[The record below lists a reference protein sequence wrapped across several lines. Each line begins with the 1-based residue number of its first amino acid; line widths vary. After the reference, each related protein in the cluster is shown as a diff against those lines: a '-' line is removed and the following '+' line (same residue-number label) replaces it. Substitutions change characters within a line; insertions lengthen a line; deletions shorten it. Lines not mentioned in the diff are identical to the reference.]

1 MLAMPLLAAP
11 SLLLLAAHAPASP
24 PLLAFYN
31 PSQED
36 NLVGATAATFD
47 FAHRNG
53 FMPTNTA
60 PHAANDGLIASNTT
74 APAGGVP
81 LQHWYSAARKD
92 SFTFSSASAL
102 ASAKAAN
109 YTFVRTEGFVFPQS
123 TGAAQTPLRLYWSAG
138 RNDHFLVAANSQ
150 HEKDA
155 LDGGYTLVST
165 EGFCVGT
172 PPPPPPPPPQWMQ
185 WPSAVPTGNGGGTS
199 PFEQSVQVT
208 GFEYWSGG
216 ANIVAGTGSDTWY
229 PSWSAG
235 GDLYTTWTDGGVTD
249 SATKKNVGSSS
260 CGPCRKNNGSDVTQ
274 GFARVAPSKP
284 SSPIESGVTGVVDVA
299 TFDCSALPYQGRY
312 PSGNLFYKGVWY
324 YGTYSLAELN
334 GNAQYPCGN
343 WCVQGPFVGF
353 RHSLDKGKTWT
364 EPRMEMARD
373 FPSCENPRTLVF
385 IRFALQLLPHFWCL
399 SELLQRLALCSRHRR
414 CMQTKL
420 RTTCSAS

>member
-1 MLAMPLLAAP
+1 MLP
-11 SLLLLAAHAPASP
+11 LLLLAGSAAGEP
-24 PLLAFYN
+24 PLRAFYN
-31 PSQED
+31 PSHQD
-36 NLVGATAATFD
+36 NLVGATAATFA
-47 FAHRNG
+47 FAHDNFNG
-53 FMPTNTA
+53 FISTNTP

-74 APAGGVP
+74 APAGGAP

-92 SFTFSSASAL
+92 SFTFASASAL
-102 ASAKAAN
+102 ASAKEAN
-109 YTFVRTEGFVFPQS
+109 YTFVRMEGYVHPKA

-155 LDGGYTLVST
+155 LQGGYRLVST
-165 EGFCVGT
+165 EGFVVGT
-172 PPPPPPPPPQWMQ
+172 PPPPPPPPPQWIE
-185 WPSAVPTGNGGGTS
+185 WPSQVPTGNGGGSS
-199 PFEQSVQVT
+199 PFKPSPDLS

-229 PSWSAG
+229 PSWSAN

-249 SATKKNVGSSS
+249 SATKQHISSSS
-260 CGPCRKNNGSDVTQ
+260 CGPCRKNNGSDITQ

-284 SSPIESGVTGVVDVA
+284 SSPTESGVTGVVDVA

-312 PSGNLFYKGVWY
+312 PSGNLYYKGVWY

-353 RHSLDKGKTWT
+353 RHSLNKGKNWT

-373 FPSCENPRTLVF
+373 FSSCALPSSSSLCPPAPCPPGSARY
-385 IRFALQLLPHFWCL
+385 L
-399 SELLQRLALCSRHRR
+399 SLISLCSF
-414 CMQTKL
+414 
-420 RTTCSAS
+420 SAC